1 MFVGEALGAEPCFS
15 APKSLLGREGL
26 NMPFDSIE
34 QALED
39 IRQGKIIIVADD
51 EDRENEGDLVCAAS
65 LVTPEAVNFM
75 TRFGRG
81 LICVALTQPRAT
93 ELGLPLMTDE
103 NSDPQGTAFTISV
116 DAHQRFG
123 VTTGISAHDRAKT
136 IQVLVD
142 PNTEP
147 GDLRRPGH
155 IFPLKA
161 RPGGVLRRVGQTEAG
176 VDLARMAGLPP
187 VGVICEI
194 LNPDGS
200 MARRP
205 ELELFAQEHG
215 LSFITVAQLVSYRL
229 AKERLVTRVAE
240 ANLPTEFGPFR
251 IIAYQ
256 SPIDDREH
264 IALVKGDVEEYAAR
278 MAARSDEGPAEDQT
292 ETLAEDRTESQ
303 SEGEGTAD
311 TSGGTEDHTG
321 EATEGDTGGATDGGA
336 ESELDS
342 GTETEN
348 DDQAEGG
355 EVTEDEDEGVLVRM
369 HSECMTGDVFGSLR
383 CDCGAQ
389 LDAAVRQIAE
399 KGRGVIV
406 YLKQEGRGIGLHNKI
421 RAYELQDQGHDTVE
435 ANQALGFKPDLRD
448 YGIGAQILLDLGLRK
463 IRLLTNNPRKIIGL
477 EGYNLEVTGREPLQ
491 VGRGE
496 HNEAYLDTKKSK
508 LGHLL

>member
-1 MFVGEALGAEPCFS
+1 
-15 APKSLLGREGL
+15 
-26 NMPFDSIE
+26 
-34 QALED
+34 
-39 IRQGKIIIVADD
+39 
-51 EDRENEGDLVCAAS
+51 
-65 LVTPEAVNFM
+65 M
-75 TRFGRG
+75 TG
-81 LICVALTQPRAT
+81 
-93 ELGLPLMTDE
+93 E

-123 VTTGISAHDRAKT
+123 VTTGISAQDRAKT
-136 IQVLVD
+136 IEVLVD
-142 PNTEP
+142 PESGP

-161 RPGGVLRRVGQTEAG
+161 RPGGVLRRVGQTEAA

-194 LNPDGS
+194 LNPDGT

-205 ELELFAQEHG
+205 QLELYAQEHG
-215 LSFITVAQLVSYRL
+215 LRFITVAQLVSYRL
-229 AKERLVTRVAE
+229 AKERLVKRVAE

-264 IALVKGDVEEYAAR
+264 VALVKGDVG
-278 MAARSDEGPAEDQT
+278 DDVED
-292 ETLAEDRTESQ
+292 
-303 SEGEGTAD
+303 
-311 TSGGTEDHTG
+311 
-321 EATEGDTGGATDGGA
+321 
-336 ESELDS
+336 
-342 GTETEN
+342 
-348 DDQAEGG
+348 
-355 EVTEDEDEGVLVRM
+355 DEGVLVRM
-369 HSECMTGDVFGSLR
+369 HSECLTGDAFGSLR
-383 CDCGAQ
+383 CDCGSQ
-389 LDAAVRQIAE
+389 LRAALQQISE

-448 YGIGAQILLDLGLRK
+448 YGIGAQILLDLGLKK
-463 IRLLTNNPRKIIGL
+463 ICLLTNNPRKIIGL
-477 EGYNLEVTGREPLQ
+477 EGYDLEITGREPLR

-496 HNEAYLDTKKSK
+496 HNEEYLDTKRSK